1 MPGSARPANQRVAGG
16 AGPGPARFGPGA
28 EPAPGEL
35 RGRQE
40 GSGEGQFGPGVPAQ
54 VRGPG
59 RTGLCRKLTVV
70 RTAHGLLDR
79 VTWVASL
86 MVKKTLFG
94 QFSLARL
101 ASSRHQRLR
110 SQLRSV
116 MRAG

>member
-1 MPGSARPANQRVAGG
+1 
-16 AGPGPARFGPGA
+16 
-28 EPAPGEL
+28 
-35 RGRQE
+35 
-40 GSGEGQFGPGVPAQ
+40 
-54 VRGPG
+54 
-59 RTGLCRKLTVV
+59 VV